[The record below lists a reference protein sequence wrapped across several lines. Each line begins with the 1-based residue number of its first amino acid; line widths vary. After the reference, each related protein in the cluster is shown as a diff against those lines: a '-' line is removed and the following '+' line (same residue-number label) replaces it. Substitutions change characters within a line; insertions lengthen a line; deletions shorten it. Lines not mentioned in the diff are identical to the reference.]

1 MRQTESTFDSIR
13 STCQGLKE
21 EWRKRNK
28 KEKKARELLRKE
40 SLERGRRAEQK
51 IAGIVPTFAQILL
64 MPQNGSDPSNQFELR
79 RRSVVDRSE
88 QAASCLTSADVVA
101 LPRNAEHGVRCLTPT
116 CLGEA
121 PLFGPSVTYLQRRVA
136 CPYSLSMQV

>member
-1 MRQTESTFDSIR
+1 MP
-13 STCQGLKE
+13 GLEGRVE
-21 EWRKRNK
+21 EKK
-28 KEKKARELLRKE
+28 QKEKKARKLLRKE

-51 IAGIVPTFAQILL
+51 IAGIVPAFAQILL

-121 PLFGPSVTYLQRRVA
+121 PLFGSSVTYLQRRVA